1 MGNVIII
8 TGRLGKDPEQVPT
21 KSGTPMCK
29 FSLATDDGYGDNKK
43 TNWHRVKVFGK
54 TAEHCMTYL
63 TKGRMVQV
71 VGRIEYD
78 KYDKNGV
85 TMYTADVIANT
96 VEFIGGKQ
104 GQVATEDSSSNLTQN
119 VGTVVN
125 NADNLAADGGGADDD
140 DLPF

>member
-8 TGRLGKDPEQVPT
+8 TGRLGKDPEQVDT

-29 FSLATDDGYGDNKK
+29 FSLATDDGYGDNKR

-85 TMYTADVIANT
+85 TVYTTDVMANT

-104 GQVATEDSSSNLTQN
+104 DCAGYEPAAQN

-125 NADNLAADGGGADDD
+125 NADNMAADGGGADDE

>member
-8 TGRLGKDPEQVPT
+8 TGRLGKDPEQVDT

-85 TMYTADVIANT
+85 TVYTTDVMANS

-104 GQVATEDSSSNLTQN
+104 DSAGYEPAAQDG
-119 VGTVVN
+119 GTVVN
-125 NADNLAADGGGADDD
+125 NADNLTTVGGGADDE

>member
-8 TGRLGKDPEQVPT
+8 TGRLGKDPEQVDT

-29 FSLATDDGYGDNKK
+29 FSLATDDGYGDNKR

-85 TMYTADVIANT
+85 TVYTTDVMANT
-96 VEFIGGKQ
+96 VEVIGGKQ
-104 GQVATEDSSSNLTQN
+104 DSAGYEPAAQN
-119 VGTVVN
+119 GGTVVN
-125 NADNLAADGGGADDD
+125 NADNMAADGGGADDD